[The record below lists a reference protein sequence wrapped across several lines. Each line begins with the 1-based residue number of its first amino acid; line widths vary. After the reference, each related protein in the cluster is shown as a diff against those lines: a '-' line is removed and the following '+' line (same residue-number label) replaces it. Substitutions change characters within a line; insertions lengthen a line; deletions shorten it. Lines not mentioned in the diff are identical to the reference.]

1 MTNLQFIIL
10 PRYKLAQA
18 KEFFCCDYVIS
29 VFDKYDNGEPTP
41 KGIDANNHKRYYFN
55 DIYPSKE
62 HPDGPTE
69 KDVENILN
77 LYPDQLPDMMDTKIF
92 LHCYAGIS
100 RSPAIAYM
108 LHCKEYGPGGE
119 EDAIEKTA
127 LEAVYGGIQP
137 NYHMTVMAD
146 KILGRDGRMVQ
157 VLNEWIAK
165 TYPSREKDVNL
176 F

>member
-10 PRYKLAQA
+10 PRYKLIEA
-18 KEFFCCDYVIS
+18 KDFYCCDYVIS

-41 KGIDANNHKRYYFN
+41 KGIDANRHKKYYFN
-55 DIYPSKE
+55 DVYPSKE

-69 KDVENILN
+69 KDVEHILN
-77 LYPDQLPDMMDTKIF
+77 LYEELPDMMETKIF

-108 LHCKEYGPGGE
+108 LHCKEYGPGRE
-119 EDAIEKTA
+119 EEAIAKTA

-146 KILGRDGRMVQ
+146 KLLDRNGRMVE
-157 VLNEWIAK
+157 VLTEWVDK
-165 TYPSREKDVNL
+165 TYSDKEKDLNL